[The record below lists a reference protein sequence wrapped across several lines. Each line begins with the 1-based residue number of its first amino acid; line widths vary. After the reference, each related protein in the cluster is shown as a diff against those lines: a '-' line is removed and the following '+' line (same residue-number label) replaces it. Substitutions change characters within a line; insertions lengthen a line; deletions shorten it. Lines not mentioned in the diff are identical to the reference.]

1 MPSRILIAVGA
12 WLLGAVTATAG
23 SLLAVSQLRLG
34 IAGGTSQQL
43 TISAVNSAL
52 AAEKSEQPASA
63 PARPLRIAPPHTTH
77 RAPAVHAA
85 HHTAH
90 AVHPAAQGSPA
101 APSSP
106 PGTLLTSK
114 GGSVLA
120 TCQAAGAYLLSWSP
134 QQGFEALDVVRGPAG
149 VASVR
154 FAGQAD
160 AVIMRVA
167 CSGGVPTMSLSGWS
181 GGERDDAGSAGSG
194 E

>member
-1 MPSRILIAVGA
+1 VVRSRILIAVGA

-23 SLLAVSQLRLG
+23 SLLAVSQLGLG
-34 IAGGTSQQL
+34 IADSTSRQL
-43 TISAVNSAL
+43 TISSVNSAL

-63 PARPLRIAPPHTTH
+63 SARPLHAAPPHTAH
-77 RAPAVHAA
+77 RAPAAHAA
-85 HHTAH
+85 R

-106 PGTLLTSK
+106 PGTLLTSRA
-114 GGSVLA
+114 GSVLA

-134 QQGFEALDVVRGPAG
+134 QQGFEAVDVVRGPAG

-154 FAGQAD
+154 FAGQFD
-160 AVIMRVA
+160 ALITRVA
-167 CSGGVPTMSLSGWS
+167 CHGGVPTMSLSGWS
-181 GGERDDAGSAGSG
+181 GGEPGDGGSG